1 MGQPTSGLGEALAR
15 QVIEWRRAIHRN
27 PELANTEHDTQAL
40 VRRALAA
47 AGIESVEAV
56 AGTGLV
62 TTIHGRGPGRT
73 LALRA
78 DMDALPIQEARDLP
92 FASENPGIM
101 HACGHDAHTAIL
113 LGTTFALHESRGAFA
128 GTVRC
133 VFQPAEEA
141 EPLGGRAVVA
151 SGVLD
156 GAEGI
161 LALHVDPDI
170 PAGDI
175 GVRAGA
181 LLAGGQEFTITVA
194 GVASHAAKPHRGVD
208 AIAAGAAIVQ
218 ELQKIPSRRV
228 DPLEPVV
235 VTIGR
240 FQAGTA
246 KNVIAD
252 RAVLEGTLR
261 VLDEGVRR
269 DVVRM
274 IGEVARHVAAAHGAT
289 ATLDT
294 IEGEPVLM
302 NDPALTALVRG
313 AAGHVVGP
321 GRVHEIARPSM
332 GSEDFAFYVEAAPVT
347 MFRLGVRNEAEAMTH
362 PLHHPAFAIDETAIP
377 VGAAVM
383 LESARRFLDGEG

>member
-1 MGQPTSGLGEALAR
+1 MGEPVFGLGEALALKT
-15 QVIEWRRAIHRN
+15 IEWRRAIHRN
-27 PELANTEHDTQAL
+27 PELSNAEHDTQAL
-40 VRRALAA
+40 VRRELVA
-47 AGIESVEAV
+47 AGVGEVEVV

-62 TTIHGRGPGRT
+62 ATIHGNMPGRT
-73 LALRA
+73 LGLRA
-78 DMDALPIQEARDLP
+78 DMDALPIHEIRGLS
-92 FASENPGIM
+92 FASENPGVM

-113 LGTTFALHESRGAFA
+113 LGTTLALHASREDFA

-141 EPLGGRAVVA
+141 EPLGGRAVVE
-151 SGVLD
+151 SGVLE
-156 GAEGI
+156 GVEGI

-181 LLAGGQEFTITVA
+181 LLAGGQEFTITVE

-208 AIAAGAAIVQ
+208 AIVAGAAIVQ

-235 VTIGR
+235 VTVGR

-274 IGEVARHVAAAHGAT
+274 IGEVARNVAAAHGAT

-294 IEGEPVLM
+294 FEGEPVLM
-302 NDPALTALVRG
+302 NDPTLTALVRA
-313 AAGHVVGP
+313 AAGRVLGP
-321 GRVHEIARPSM
+321 DRVHEIARASM
-332 GSEDFAFYVEAAPVT
+332 GSEDFAFYVKVAPVT

-377 VGAAVM
+377 IGAAVM
-383 LESARRFLDGEG
+383 LESARRFLNGVG